1 MSSQDVYA
9 SLKEMI
15 LSFELYPGSRVTEAE
30 LAERFKVS
38 RTPVREALQRL
49 ETEGNLTIRPKQ
61 GCFIRELDIVD
72 LTQHYQVRIELEM
85 LSLKLACTNMPDRD
99 LLELAEEWN
108 PEEQKGRSELPTQ
121 MDVREE
127 SYHMALATG
136 GGNETLARYMED
148 INNHI
153 RIVRRLDF
161 TNAERIDRTYQE
173 HYDIVQHLLRR
184 DLKAAQRLMRE
195 HITRSMEYAKTLTL
209 MQLARR
215 RPR

>member
-9 SLKEMI
+9 ALKEMI

-30 LAERFKVS
+30 LAERFQVS

-61 GCFIRELDIVD
+61 GCFIRELDILD

-85 LSLKLACTNMPDRD
+85 LSLKLACTNMPDRE
-99 LLELAEEWN
+99 LLELAEQWN
-108 PEEQKGRSELPTQ
+108 PEQQRGRSRRPTQ

-127 SYHMALATG
+127 SYHMALARG
-136 GGNETLARYMED
+136 GGNMALCRYMED

-161 TNAERIDRTYQE
+161 TSAERIDRTYQE
-173 HYDIVQHLLRR
+173 HFDMVQHLLRR
-184 DLKAAQRLMRE
+184 DLKAAQRQMRE
-195 HITRSMEYAKTLTL
+195 HITHSMEYAKTLTL
-209 MQLARR
+209 MELARR